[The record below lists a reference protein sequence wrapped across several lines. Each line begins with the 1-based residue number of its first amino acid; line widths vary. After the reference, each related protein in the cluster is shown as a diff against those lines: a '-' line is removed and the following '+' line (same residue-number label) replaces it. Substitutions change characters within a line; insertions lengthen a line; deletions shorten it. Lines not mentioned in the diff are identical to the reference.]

1 MCPRRNHLCAPA
13 FSRKQRVKSPGSHPQ
28 PQARRLTWVPGA
40 LWNLCAAERGAGANH
55 AMGCSSSAQTKV
67 QDYGRQTPKSPDA
80 NGLPQGDDSLPITAK
95 NDIAPDQTKLEA
107 MEEVELGSS
116 WKKSNEDLPKE
127 EPLIQETTKCAL
139 STCHR
144 VDPEG
149 TEPQLMVP
157 EETFDRSQSL
167 SLDLL
172 EAGGPQAVEPTGW
185 VSNPQAASEAAG
197 SSPSESVQKKKLDP
211 AESSGSDT
219 PEPVAEENQCHVTE
233 IVKELLMD
241 EEEQLTE
248 VTVPSEIG
256 EKMETETHHEIIHGA
271 SETKEETGEA
281 TMVMEIEGANE
292 EE

>member
-1 MCPRRNHLCAPA
+1 
-13 FSRKQRVKSPGSHPQ
+13 
-28 PQARRLTWVPGA
+28 
-40 LWNLCAAERGAGANH
+40 
-55 AMGCSSSAQTKV
+55 MGCSSSAQTKV
-67 QDYGRQTPKSPDA
+67 KDYSRQTPKPPDA
-80 NGLPQGDDSLPITAK
+80 NGVPQCDDSLPITDK
-95 NDIAPDQTKLEA
+95 NDTVPDQTKLETT
-107 MEEVELGSS
+107 EEVELGSS

-127 EPLIQETTKCAL
+127 EPDALIQGITKCAL

-149 TEPQLMVP
+149 TEPQLMAP
-157 EETFDRSQSL
+157 EEKFNRSQSL

-172 EAGGPQAVEPTGW
+172 EAGGPQAVEPTGL

-197 SSPSESVQKKKLDP
+197 SSPSESVQNKKP
-211 AESSGSDT
+211 EPVESSGSGT
-219 PEPVAEENQCHVTE
+219 PESVTEENQCLVME

-248 VTVPSEIG
+248 G
-256 EKMETETHHEIIHGA
+256 EKMETETRHEIIHGA

-281 TMVMEIEGANE
+281 TMATEIEAANE